1 MSSITRGF
9 TALRHPNYRLFWF
22 GQLISLIG
30 TWMQTVAQAW
40 LVLQMTGSAIDLGI
54 VSALQLLPVL
64 VIGMFGGVFADRI
77 SKRRLL
83 LATQT
88 FQMLLAAILG
98 LLVSTGLVQ
107 IWHVYLLATLLGVAN
122 AFDMPT
128 RQAFVVE
135 MVGRDD
141 LMNAVALNSMQFNA
155 ARIIGPALAGLSIA
169 AIGVTGSFY
178 ANAISF
184 IFVIG
189 GLALMRTDR
198 FFSVEPAPRTSVLN
212 SLAEGC
218 RYVLKTPTVL
228 LITALVGILGIFAFN
243 MNVLVPLFAR
253 NVLHSGAG
261 GYGLLMAAMGAGSLL
276 AALTAAF
283 LQRTRWD
290 LLLGGAVVFCLFE
303 IGFAFSHMFWLSML
317 LLAVTGYGLITFFM
331 SANTG
336 VQQKV
341 PDQLRGRVMGV
352 YMTVNVGATPFGN
365 VASGALASSFGAPFA
380 MAVGAAAALVSVLLA
395 SAWLYLHRGRAD
407 LSLSPNMDAALP
419 VRRDQAQAS
428 AGRDALPEE
437 RRPELA
443 GKRVG

>member
-1 MSSITRGF
+1 MSSVARGF

-40 LVLQMTGSAIDLGI
+40 LVLQMTGSAVDLGI

-64 VIGMFGGVFADRI
+64 VIGMFGGVFADRV

-83 LATQT
+83 LVTQT

-135 MVGRDD
+135 MVGRED

-155 ARIIGPALAGLSIA
+155 ARIVGPALAGISIA

-178 ANAISF
+178 ANAASF
-184 IFVIG
+184 VFVIG

-198 FFSVEPAPRTSVLN
+198 FFAVEPAPRTSVIR

-218 RYVLKTPTVL
+218 RYVLNTPTVL
-228 LITALVGILGIFAFN
+228 MITALVGVLGIFAFN
-243 MNVLVPLFAR
+243 MNVLVPLFAK

-290 LLLGGAVVFCLFE
+290 LLLGGAAVFCVFE
-303 IGFAFSHMFWLSML
+303 IAFAFSHMFWLSML

-380 MAVGAAAALVSVLLA
+380 MATGAAAALVSVLLA
-395 SAWLYLHRGRAD
+395 SGWLYLHRGSAD
-407 LSLSPNMDAALP
+407 LSLSPSMDLSLP
-419 VRRDQAQAS
+419 MRGEHEAS
-428 AGRDALPEE
+428 STDRDAVPAE
-437 RRPELA
+437 RQVASPSRRA
-443 GKRVG
+443 S

>member
-1 MSSITRGF
+1 MSSFARGF
-9 TALRHPNYRLFWF
+9 TALRHPNYRLFWI
-22 GQLISLIG
+22 GQLVSLIG

-40 LVLQMTGSAIDLGI
+40 LVLQMTGSAVDLGI

-64 VIGMFGGVFADRI
+64 LIGMFGGVFADRI

-83 LATQT
+83 LTTQT

-135 MVGRDD
+135 MVGRED

-155 ARIIGPALAGLSIA
+155 ARIIGPALAGISIA
-169 AIGVTGSFY
+169 AIGVAGSFY

-184 IFVIG
+184 VFVIG
-189 GLALMRTDR
+189 GLAMMRTDR
-198 FFSVEPAPRTSVLN
+198 FFAVEPAPRASVFG

-228 LITALVGILGIFAFN
+228 VITALVGILGIFAFN
-243 MNVLVPLFAR
+243 MNVLVPLFAK

-336 VQQKV
+336 VQQKA

-395 SAWLYLHRGRAD
+395 SGWLYLYRGKLD
-407 LSLSPNMDAALP
+407 LSLAPNMDAALP
-419 VRRDQAQAS
+419 VRREH
-428 AGRDALPEE
+428 G
-437 RRPELA
+437 LA
-443 GKRVG
+443 GSSRDPAPVEQQLEPARRRAG